1 MEQKYTIE
9 WCPYCDTEEVIYAEG
24 ITACPNCGAPLA
36 PCSMCEECN
45 YETCPY
51 GCHGDERDF
60 HKQVTNP
67 QITKEQAAE
76 LYKTL

>member
-36 PCSMCEECN
+36 PCSMCDECD
-45 YETCPY
+45 YETCP
-51 GCHGDERDF
+51 
-60 HKQVTNP
+60 
-67 QITKEQAAE
+67 
-76 LYKTL
+76 